1 MATTAERRVDDFASA
16 KQHRHEH
23 DAWEGHD
30 VDNDDDD
37 GRNTNSGAGGGD
49 DDHEAHGEDDDDD
62 SSANTGRLGRRDA
75 PVLESSILPS
85 EENAN
90 QSRGASAGENSRTDE
105 NLFPSAR
112 ASCRAERPALRRPQ
126 QLAHSNRHAF
136 SSPSGRDKPPPPPGG
151 GRERAHAAIK
161 GEGNKSE
168 RIKERERERKTELKL
183 ETYFSPPP
191 VASLL
196 LAKFPPLFISQF
208 CLPSV
213 ASFSY
218 SASPF
223 PIRPSQYFFGGQR
236 SKCLPFALPSLSQ
249 VFTPSSLPFSYPLPQ
264 FLTRELIF
272 LYVSLLP
279 PVFFRFFFSS
289 NFHISTRRW
298 RRWRPARERATMFG
312 RFSREREKQERKN
325 DRGNFNTGVKNK
337 KKQYREIH
345 IRRDRR
351 ASGTEKTK
359 AENTGER
366 F

>member
-1 MATTAERRVDDFASA
+1 MTTSHPQSNTGTNTTRGKGTTLTTTTTTAETQTVVPAAATTTTRRTVKTTTTTVARTRGDL
-16 KQHRHEH
+16 
-23 DAWEGHD
+23 
-30 VDNDDDD
+30 
-37 GRNTNSGAGGGD
+37 GGVMLPC
-49 DDHEAHGEDDDDD
+49 
-62 SSANTGRLGRRDA
+62 SRVPSCRLKRTRTK
-75 PVLESSILPS
+75 
-85 EENAN
+85 
-90 QSRGASAGENSRTDE
+90 AGERAPAKTPARTK

-168 RIKERERERKTELKL
+168 RIKEREGERKTELKL

-223 PIRPSQYFFGGQR
+223 PIFFWRPTLEMSAFCSPLSFSSFYSFVSPFF
-236 SKCLPFALPSLSQ
+236 LS
-249 VFTPSSLPFSYPLPQ
+249 PSSIFNSGVDLSLR
-264 FLTRELIF
+264 FLTSAGF
-272 LYVSLLP
+272 LSFFLFFQLP
-279 PVFFRFFFSS
+279 YLDAAVAAMATS
-289 NFHISTRRW
+289 
-298 RRWRPARERATMFG
+298 ERASDDV
-312 RFSREREKQERKN
+312 RS
-325 DRGNFNTGVKNK
+325 
-337 KKQYREIH
+337 IL
-345 IRRDRR
+345 
-351 ASGTEKTK
+351 
-359 AENTGER
+359 
-366 F
+366 

>member
-1 MATTAERRVDDFASA
+1 MTTSHPQSNTGTNTTRGKGTTLTTTTTTAETQTVVPAAATTTTRRTVKTTTTTVARTRGDL
-16 KQHRHEH
+16 
-23 DAWEGHD
+23 
-30 VDNDDDD
+30 
-37 GRNTNSGAGGGD
+37 GGVMLPC
-49 DDHEAHGEDDDDD
+49 
-62 SSANTGRLGRRDA
+62 SRVPSCRLKRTRTK
-75 PVLESSILPS
+75 
-85 EENAN
+85 
-90 QSRGASAGENSRTDE
+90 AGERAPAKTPARTK